1 MAHPRQFTNHL
12 LELLDDQ
19 MLDKDTVIF
28 ALLGYLSD
36 AQVLDMMEANEFIEP
51 YEEDEDEDEDD
62 EDYDED
68 YDEVDAAPNVT
79 TF

>member
-12 LELLDDQ
+12 IELLDDGI
-19 MLDKDTVIF
+19 LDKDTVIF

-36 AQVLDMMEANEFIEP
+36 DQVLDMMEANEFIDP
-51 YEEDEDEDEDD
+51 YEDDEDDDEDD